1 MAIDGTGSITGSTGS
16 SAKTATSSSS
26 ATLAGNF
33 ETFLTLL
40 TTQLQNQNPL
50 DPLDTNQFTQQLVQ
64 FAGVEQ
70 QLKTNDTLGSI
81 LTATQTSSAD
91 TAVSMVGKTIVADGS
106 DATLTNG
113 KATWTVTAP
122 EDDVASTIQIRNA
135 DGDLV
140 ATRTA
145 TFKKGE
151 NDYTWDGVTDDGT
164 LTDSRAYS
172 ITVTGKNSAG
182 AGVVMSTDVT
192 GVVDGV
198 DFSTGTVLLTMG
210 DLSISLGAVKK
221 VTTPT
226 PTTGS

>member
-1 MAIDGTGSITGSTGS
+1 MAIDGTSSLTGSTGS
-16 SAKTATSSSS
+16 TASAATSSSGT
-26 ATLAGNF
+26 TLANNF

-40 TTQLQNQNPL
+40 TTQLKNQNPL

-91 TAVSMVGKTIVADGS
+91 TAVGMVGKTIVADGS
-106 DATLTNG
+106 DATLTDG
-113 KATWTVTAP
+113 KGTWTITAP
-122 EDDVASTIQIRNA
+122 EDDVAATIQIRDS

-145 TFKKGE
+145 TFAKGE
-151 NDYTWDGVTDDGT
+151 NDYTWDGVTDDGS
-164 LTDSRAYS
+164 LTNSSAYS
-172 ITVTGKNSAG
+172 ITVTGKNAAG
-182 AGVVMSTDVT
+182 AGVTMSTDVT

-210 DLSISLGAVKK
+210 DLSISLGDVKK

-226 PTTGS
+226 SGS